1 MLWRHLGWKA
11 GIPASL
17 LASFASGSRLQ
28 QKAHYMSDILFG
40 AAIGVASGRSVTFGH
55 GERQVIVAPAP
66 IAGGAAVMVAIGA
79 RN

>member
-1 MLWRHLGWKA
+1 
-11 GIPASL
+11 
-17 LASFASGSRLQ
+17 
-28 QKAHYMSDILFG
+28 MSDILFG

-55 GERQVIVAPAP
+55 GERRVIVAPAP